1 MSNLTDR
8 ITPNAALLIDAAAC
22 FAGASI
28 LLLSSTVWS
37 WSDLPA
43 GWRLPVVVALF
54 MFSVLLVIAA
64 RYKHRVLIA
73 LAVLGNIAWVI
84 AGAVALFVTGTFLGI
99 ALIAAVMAADAAMAW
114 LQARALYAPDDL
126 ANNTSPGFS

>member
-1 MSNLTDR
+1 M
-8 ITPNAALLIDAAAC
+8 
-22 FAGASI
+22 
-28 LLLSSTVWS
+28 
-37 WSDLPA
+37 
-43 GWRLPVVVALF
+43 VVALF